1 MHPFLH
7 PDPAHEPTHASAAG
21 LLAQSVRWAWYPK
34 VLGSIPTFSTKHIE
48 AHRCS
53 DDAGGFFA
61 AGRARFRA

>member
-7 PDPAHEPTHASAAG
+7 PDPA
-21 LLAQSVRWAWYPK
+21 
-34 VLGSIPTFSTKHIE
+34 VLGSIPTFPTKHIE
-48 AHRCS
+48 THLCP